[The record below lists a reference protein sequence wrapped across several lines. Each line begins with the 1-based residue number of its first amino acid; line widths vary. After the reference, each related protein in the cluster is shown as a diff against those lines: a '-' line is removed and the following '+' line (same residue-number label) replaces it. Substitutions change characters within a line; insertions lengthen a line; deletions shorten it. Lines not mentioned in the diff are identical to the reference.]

1 MNQADLE
8 IASRSDKAR
17 PAPRL
22 FWGWYVVTGAFIMLG
37 INYGARYSFGV
48 FVGPMF
54 EEYGWSMSVISLAAT
69 ISLLMYATGGIF
81 WGRLLDRMAPR
92 WIMSTGVLLMATGF
106 IVVSMAASPAWLYLF
121 YGVFCGLGASCFG
134 VVVASS
140 SVGKWFV
147 RRRGTAVGMG
157 TVGIGL
163 GTLLTAPM
171 AGWVVQQFG
180 WRAGF
185 VIMGVAVF
193 FLGTLV
199 SQTLMRKTTPEEH
212 GMYPDGITADQW
224 RTDNS
229 GDRSGDY
236 SSVLSVLRDYRFWI
250 LAYCYSTGSL
260 IVFMMFVHQ
269 VPYALTLGIDKVAAA
284 TSIGLVGFASVFGR
298 LFYGWFSDRLRDPT
312 FSGVSGFLFMTL
324 GMVMLIRMTTPAGL
338 YLYAVVFGFGYGS
351 LSTMP
356 PVLLSRRFGRRI
368 LGSAYGA
375 LSFFI
380 AGIGSLGP
388 LAGGVIYDVAGT
400 YAMAWK
406 INGLLAL
413 LAMVALFFYRSRN
426 GEGQ

>member
-1 MNQADLE
+1 
-8 IASRSDKAR
+8 
-17 PAPRL
+17 
-22 FWGWYVVTGAFIMLG
+22 VVIGAFIMMG

-48 FVGPMF
+48 FVTPMF

-69 ISLLMYATGGIF
+69 ISLFMYAAGGIF

-92 WIMSTGVLLMATGF
+92 WIMTTGVFLVALGF
-106 IVVSMAASPAWLYLF
+106 IVASVAANPAWLYVF

-134 VVVASS
+134 VVVAGS

-157 TVGIGL
+157 SVGIGL
-163 GTLLTAPM
+163 GTLIIAPM
-171 AGWVVQQFG
+171 AGWVVQHFG
-180 WRAGF
+180 WRTGF
-185 VIMGVAVF
+185 VTMGVAVF
-193 FLGTLV
+193 VLGTLV
-199 SQTLMRKTTPEEH
+199 SQTLMRKSTPEEH

-224 RTDNS
+224 RTVS
-229 GDRSGDY
+229 SVDRSEDY
-236 SSVLSVLRDYRFWI
+236 SSVRSVLGDYRFWI

-269 VPYALTLGIDKVAAA
+269 VPYALEMGVDKVSAA
-284 TSIGLVGFASVFGR
+284 TSIGLVGFASAFGR
-298 LFYGWFSDRLRDPT
+298 FFYGWFSDRLRDPT
-312 FSGVSGFLFMTL
+312 YSGLIGFFFMTL
-324 GMVMLIRMTTPAGL
+324 GIVMLIRMTTPVGL
-338 YLYAVVFGFGYGS
+338 YLYASVFGFGYGS

-368 LGSAYGA
+368 LGSAYGT

-388 LAGGVIYDVAGT
+388 LAGGIIYDRAGS
-400 YAMAWK
+400 YGIAWK

-413 LAMVALFFYRSRN
+413 LAMVVLFFFRSARD
-426 GEGQ
+426 EGL